1 MFPFPPVVRSFLF
14 SLFER
19 AWLRTALC
27 FCLCATVCASCSVD
41 RHMEKKAGELMARM
55 DAVPDWRQLP
65 RKEISWHQALAMM
78 MERNIDL
85 KKSEQSLKTTKR
97 SVINVFTQIIPG
109 VNLDWMLT
117 KELSDL
123 AKVTASD
130 VEYNTNILF
139 NMPSLTQI
147 PFDYYSAKAA
157 VYTAEKTLEMK
168 KGSWWP
174 DCTSRCFPTGMRS
187 SATITS

>member
-1 MFPFPPVVRSFLF
+1 MAEDCVVLLPLCDGMRL
-14 SLFER
+14 L
-19 AWLRTALC
+19 LRGQA
-27 FCLCATVCASCSVD
+27 
-41 RHMEKKAGELMARM
+41 HGKKGGELMARM

-168 KGSWWP
+168 KKGAGGQIVP
-174 DCTSRCFPTGMRS
+174 AGAFLPECADQLQ
-187 SATITS
+187 

>member
-1 MFPFPPVVRSFLF
+1 MAEDCVVLLPLCDGMRLLLRGQAHGKKGGGIDGQDGCRSPIGG
-14 SLFER
+14 
-19 AWLRTALC
+19 
-27 FCLCATVCASCSVD
+27 SC
-41 RHMEKKAGELMARM
+41 RG
-55 DAVPDWRQLP
+55 
-65 RKEISWHQALAMM
+65 RKISWHQALAMM

-157 VYTAEKTLEMK
+157 VYTAEKDAGDEK
-168 KGSWWP
+168 KGAGAQIVP
-174 DCTSRCFPTGMRS
+174 AGAFLPECADQLQ
-187 SATITS
+187 